1 MNYIKNILF
10 SVLLSL
16 LIVFSVEA
24 IDLDTPI
31 KIYDNAELLTIE
43 EEQNLKVL
51 IDNYIAQYNI
61 DLIIMTVSDTSQNI
75 DSYAENIFNN
85 NGFGIGS
92 EKDGILILLDPTLT
106 KNQIHIYLSGKKT
119 NLIFNDSFITS
130 ISKINNL
137 YYYESFENVIDKIDK
152 KTSTYFNNSNQEEKK
167 YSKIYDNANLLNDA
181 ERELLNKLAEEFVTK
196 YKMDL
201 VIVTTKNNSPAG
213 STKAYAEDFYDYN
226 EFGIGSKYDGI
237 LFLIDRTYG
246 YNDTYFLTVGE
257 AIRIFDD
264 TRINSVLDDI
274 NNIEDSYYKM
284 FEQFIESSS
293 KYVEKGVAESN
304 KKTYID
310 KDGNLVEKRSFPI
323 ITFIVIS
330 LIISSIITCILIFKN
345 KMIKKA
351 IKAMEYLDQ
360 KTINF
365 TIKED
370 KFITTHT
377 TRTYIPRDTSNGS
390 RGIGGSSTSRGSS
403 GRSHGGGG
411 RRM

>member
-10 SVLLSL
+10 SILLSL
-16 LIVFSVEA
+16 VIIFPVKA
-24 IDLDTPI
+24 IDLNTI
-31 KIYDNAELLTIE
+31 KIYDNAELLTVE

-51 IDNYIAQYNI
+51 VDSYIAQYNI
-61 DLIIMTVSDTSQNI
+61 DLIIMTVLDTSQNI

-85 NGFGIGS
+85 NGFGVGS
-92 EKDGILILLDPTLT
+92 EKEGILILLDPTLT
-106 KNQIHIYLSGKKT
+106 KNQIYIYLSGKKT
-119 NLIFNDSFITS
+119 NLIFNDSLITN
-130 ISKINNL
+130 ISKTNNL

-152 KTSTYFNNSNQEEKK
+152 QTSTYFNNSNQEEMK
-167 YSKIYDNANLLNDA
+167 YSKVYDNANLLTDA

-264 TRINSVLDDI
+264 ARINSVLEDI
-274 NNIEDSYYKM
+274 NNIESGYYKM

-293 KYVEKGVAESN
+293 KYIEKGVAESN
-304 KKTYID
+304 KNTYID
-310 KDGNLVEKRSFPI
+310 KNGNLVEKRSFPI
-323 ITFIVIS
+323 IIFIFIS
-330 LIISSIITCILIFKN
+330 LIISSIIICILIFKN
-345 KMIKKA
+345 KMVKKA
-351 IKAMEYLDQ
+351 TKAMEYLDQ

-390 RGIGGSSTSRGSS
+390 RGVGGSSTSRGSS